1 VIAFNEMRTGEL
13 TLSIA
18 LLGLAF
24 CSLFSPGA
32 DSADLTAIKAKLA
45 PELASFNA
53 ANAQYQKSR
62 WAQTPKATV
71 FQPAGITKE
80 DLHECNVALQAL
92 LTEIDRMLLAFEKS
106 GMLLP
111 DGEAEHWRV
120 KRRICSLFQNQI
132 GLLEENWN
140 DWHVE
145 GLQPKTGKP
154 EMWQTVVSL
163 NQRDI
168 DKEEKILLEHHHEQ
182 SALLR

>member
-1 VIAFNEMRTGEL
+1 MRMTKPA
-13 TLSIA
+13 LSMA
-18 LLGLAF
+18 LLGL
-24 CSLFSPGA
+24 SLSSCFSPDA
-32 DSADLTAIKAKLA
+32 DPKDISGVKAKLA

-53 ANAQYQKSR
+53 ANTRYQKTR
-62 WAQTPKATV
+62 WAQTKASV
-71 FQPAGITKE
+71 YQPADITRK

-92 LTEIDRMLLAFEKS
+92 LTEIDRMLWAFEKS
-106 GMLLP
+106 GVLLP

-132 GLLEENWN
+132 GLLEENW
-140 DWHVE
+140 DAWHVE

-168 DKEEKILLEHHHEQ
+168 EKEEKTLLQHHHEQ

>member
-1 VIAFNEMRTGEL
+1 MMSTARL

-18 LLGLAF
+18 LLDLAF
-24 CSLFSPGA
+24 GSFVSPAA
-32 DSADLTAIKAKLA
+32 DPTDLSATKAKLA
-45 PELASFNA
+45 PELASFKA

-71 FQPAGITKE
+71 YQPAGITRE
-80 DLHECNVALQAL
+80 DLHECNLALQAV
-92 LTEIDRMLLAFEKS
+92 LTEIDRILWAFEKTS
-106 GMLLP
+106 VLLP

-132 GLLEENWN
+132 GLLEENWDAWN
-140 DWHVE
+140 VE

-168 DKEEKILLEHHHEQ
+168 EKEEKTLLQHHHEQ
-182 SALLR
+182 SELLR